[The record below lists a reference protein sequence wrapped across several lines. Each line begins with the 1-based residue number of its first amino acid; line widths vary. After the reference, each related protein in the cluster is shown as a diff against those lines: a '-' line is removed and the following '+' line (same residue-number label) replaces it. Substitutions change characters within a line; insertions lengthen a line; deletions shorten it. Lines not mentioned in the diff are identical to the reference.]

1 MEKSKMLKKSN
12 IDEIHSQA
20 DDSVEEKIVTQI
32 FEAVIDQRLP
42 HGTKLSESNLCDVFG
57 VSRMR
62 IRRALLLLASREVV
76 EIYSNRGAYIA
87 SPSAKQAR
95 DVFEARLA
103 IEPNIAKFAVQRATA
118 KDIKKLKKH
127 LKLEENAYKNGHRRD
142 AIRYSGA
149 FHVMLA
155 EIANNGVLLRTIKE
169 LVTRSSLIIGIFG
182 STGIASCQDD
192 DHSKILNAF
201 ETNNQDL
208 AAELMS
214 SHLKHIQTDVNLD
227 AKPGSPIDLKTLFE
241 RTSNDSALPSESNIL

>member
-1 MEKSKMLKKSN
+1 MLDKDN
-12 IDEIHSQA
+12 IDTIYSQNNA
-20 DDSVEEKIVTQI
+20 KKDESIEEKIVTQI

-62 IRRALLLLASREVV
+62 VRRALLLLASREVV

-103 IEPNIAKFAVQRATA
+103 IEPNISRFAVQRATP
-118 KDIKKLKKH
+118 KDIDKLKQNIE
-127 LKLEENAYKNGHRRD
+127 LEANAREQGHRRD
-142 AIRYSGA
+142 AIRYSGK
-149 FHVMLA
+149 FHVLLA
-155 EIANNGVLLRTIKE
+155 EIANNGVMLRTIKE

-201 ETNNQDL
+201 ETNNQEL
-208 AAELMS
+208 AADLMKA
-214 SHLKHIQTDVNLD
+214 HLLHIQTEVNLD
-227 AKPGSPIDLKTLFE
+227 AKPGTPIDLNTLFE
-241 RTSNDSALPSESNIL
+241 KTNIKVS